1 MNSINHGL
9 PLPRG
14 RFLRRGSF
22 AGMDRPTSPAAR
34 AWIERLGLEPHPEGG
49 YFRETYRSELAIDG
63 AALGGAFGGP
73 RSASTA
79 IYFLL
84 PAGEVS
90 CFHRIKSDEVWHH
103 HDGSAVTLW
112 ILDPPAGPPAS
123 ESAPGGPAL
132 QVKLS
137 SDPPSPG
144 EPPSIGLPQA
154 VVPAGVWFGA
164 TVDDPDGYALVSCTV
179 APGFDFRDF
188 ELARRD
194 DLLARWPHEGA
205 IIERLTVG

>member
-1 MNSINHGL
+1 MN
-9 PLPRG
+9 
-14 RFLRRGSF
+14 
-22 AGMDRPTSPAAR
+22 RPTSPEAR

-63 AALGGAFGGP
+63 AALGGGFEGK

-84 PAGEVS
+84 PGGEVS
-90 CFHRIKSDEVWHH
+90 RFHRIKSDEVWHH
-103 HDGSAVTLW
+103 HDGSSVTLW
-112 ILDPPAGPPAS
+112 ILDPPADPPAPEGAS
-123 ESAPGGPAL
+123 GGPAR

-137 SDPPSPG
+137 SDPPTPG
-144 EPPSIGLPQA
+144 QTPSAGLPQA

-164 TVDDPDGYALVSCTV
+164 TVDDPGGHALVSCTV

-194 DLLARWPHEGA
+194 DLLALWPHERE
-205 IIERLTVG
+205 IIERLTIE